1 MSLTV
6 VAPTK
11 LSTHLATEANTLHF
25 MALVFRASAAYQPLV
40 AFSTGEFKAKV
51 ANQA

>member
-11 LSTHLATEANTLHF
+11 LSTKLSSEANTLHF
-25 MALVFRASAAYQPLV
+25 MALVFRASAAYQPFV
-40 AFSTGEFKAKV
+40 AFRASKFKAKV